1 VSGLFGA
8 ALDALP
14 AGYSEGQYRGRR
26 YRIEKTLHSQG
37 RSIKLV
43 ARELGGTDYISLNL
57 YRLAAG
63 ERLKACEMPEAKVRA
78 FVTGVRR
85 ASA

>member
-1 VSGLFGA
+1 MTGLFGA

-14 AGYSEGQYRGRR
+14 VGYSEGQYLGRR
-26 YRIEKTLHSQG
+26 YRIEKTLHSRG

-43 ARELGGTDYISLNL
+43 ARELGGTNYISLNL

-63 ERLKACEMPEAKVRA
+63 DRLKACEMSDAKVRA